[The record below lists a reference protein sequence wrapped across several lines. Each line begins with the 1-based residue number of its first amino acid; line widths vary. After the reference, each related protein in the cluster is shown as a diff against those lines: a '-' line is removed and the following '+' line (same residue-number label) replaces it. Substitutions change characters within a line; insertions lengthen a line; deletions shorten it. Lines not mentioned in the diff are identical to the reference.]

1 MNDAVE
7 APGQRGA
14 RSTLLRAEAGHT
26 VPVYRQTAA
35 APLQDPSSKNC
46 LSICM
51 AQLEPLSP
59 TQSLWWNL
67 LQPCTTG
74 SGSCHSERQLSSRFV
89 EPPKYW
95 FWYCV
100 EDEPSD
106 MALST
111 AGSITED
118 AGAFTQQNLWHR
130 IGVCLLPCVAAPA
143 WCCTR
148 SPHHCH
154 VLGDPQGTQLWNSA
168 RNHRPVPSH
177 RKATTSCHQKLFWF
191 WLGTKQPQRKW

>member
-1 MNDAVE
+1 MTLWRHRGSE
-7 APGQRGA
+7 EPGAPCDGQRLGTQS
-14 RSTLLRAEAGHT
+14 RCTDSTLLLLCRTRAARA
-26 VPVYRQTAA
+26 VC
-35 APLQDPSSKNC
+35 PS
-46 LSICM
+46 
-51 AQLEPLSP
+51 AWPRLEPLSP

-95 FWYCV
+95 FRYCV

-148 SPHHCH
+148 SPHHRH
-154 VLGDPQGTQLWNSA
+154 VLGDPQGM
-168 RNHRPVPSH
+168 
-177 RKATTSCHQKLFWF
+177 
-191 WLGTKQPQRKW
+191 